1 MIKELEL
8 RMKKERLRE
17 KTVKSETLY
26 VGKIIRLRKDEV
38 VLHNGRRSFRE
49 IVEHPGAVVILAEK
63 DKQKIILVRQFRKA
77 VEEVLLE
84 LPAGTIEPFEKT
96 IDCAR
101 RELEEETGY
110 QAQNWNEIIDFYSAP
125 GFCSE
130 KLTLFY
136 ARDLIKTKSNTDED
150 EFIDIVE
157 VDEGEVSLLIKD
169 KKIKDAKSLMGLLWW
184 LHK

>member
-1 MIKELEL
+1 
-8 RMKKERLRE
+8 MKQNKFKE
-17 KTVKSETLY
+17 KTINSE
-26 VGKIIRLRKDEV
+26 KIYQGRIVQLRKDEV
-38 VLHNGRRSFRE
+38 ILNNGIRSFRE

-63 DKQKIILVRQFRKA
+63 DRQKIILVRQFRKA
-77 VEEVLLE
+77 VEGVLLE
-84 LPAGTIEPFEKT
+84 LPAGTIEPFEET

-150 EFIDIVE
+150 EFIEIVE
-157 VDEGEVSLLIKD
+157 VDKGEVSLLIKD
-169 KKIKDAKSLMGLLWW
+169 KKIKDAKSLVGLLWW

>member
-1 MIKELEL
+1 MNQD
-8 RMKKERLRE
+8 RLRE
-17 KTVKSETLY
+17 KTVRSERIY
-26 VGKIIRLRKDEV
+26 KGRIVKLRKDEV
-38 VLHNGRRSFRE
+38 MLPDGRKSFRE

-63 DKQKIILVRQFRKA
+63 VQQKIILVKQFRKA

-84 LPAGTIEPFEKT
+84 LPAGTIEPPEKI

-110 QAQNWNEIIDFYSAP
+110 QAGKWREIIDFYSAP

-136 ARDLIKTKSNTDED
+136 AQDLLKTESNTDQD
-150 EFIDIVE
+150 EFIEIAEFDKEE
-157 VDEGEVSLLIKD
+157 VRFLIKD
-169 KKIKDAKSLMGLLWW
+169 KIIKDAKSLVGLLWW
-184 LHK
+184 LYK